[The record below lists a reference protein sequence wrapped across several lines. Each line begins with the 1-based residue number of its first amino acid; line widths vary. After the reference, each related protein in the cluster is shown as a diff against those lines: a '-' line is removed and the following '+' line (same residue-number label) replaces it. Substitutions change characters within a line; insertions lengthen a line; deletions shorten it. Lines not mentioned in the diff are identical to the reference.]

1 MFNYQFTF
9 VQKIQKYLKKLEDTR
24 LTLKTVH
31 VILIVK
37 EGFKYKGWQL
47 CMIYKYSFYIVSKPI
62 ENI

>member
-37 EGFKYKGWQL
+37 EGFKYKGVAA
-47 CMIYKYSFYIVSKPI
+47 MYDI
-62 ENI
+62 